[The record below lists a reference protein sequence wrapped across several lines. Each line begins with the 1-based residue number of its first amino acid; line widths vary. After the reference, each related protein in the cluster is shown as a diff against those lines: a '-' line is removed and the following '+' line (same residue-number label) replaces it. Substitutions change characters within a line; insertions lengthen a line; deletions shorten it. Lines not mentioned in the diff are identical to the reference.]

1 MGLKRRQFSREFK
14 QEIIAEVES
23 GKSISQVAREH
34 EIHPLTISRWKKE
47 EKEYGGKAFSGHGVV
62 YKYESRIAE
71 LERKIGQMAMEND
84 LLKKA
89 LTQLRMLEQTE
100 KKPGR
105 R

>member
-14 QEIIAEVES
+14 DEILAEVKS
-23 GKSISQVAREH
+23 GKSILQVAREH
-34 EIHPLTISRWKKE
+34 EIHPITISRWKKE
-47 EKEYGGKAFSGHGVV
+47 QREYGEKAFSGHGVV
-62 YKYESRIAE
+62 YKYEGRIAE

-100 KKPGR
+100 KKPGKK
-105 R
+105 